1 MLSVVIVPNLPKN
14 AQSEWHAIAAERC
27 HETKGMIQFCD
38 TYRGQKYKF
47 YIFSDWRRR
56 HKNCHQ
62 IVWTVWIHM
71 QENDSF

>member
-27 HETKGMIQFCD
+27 YETKGMIQFCD
-38 TYRGQKYKF
+38 TYKGQKCNF

-62 IVWTVWIHM
+62 IVWTAWIHM